1 METRSVR
8 HKKILIHHVSGKI
21 SSDFWSES
29 YHLHDHAEVFIHV
42 KGEMELFIENNVYY
56 HNANEIRIYAPG
68 ELHFGKCDHDQDMEW
83 YQISLSPSFLETHPQ
98 LARRITDRQKG
109 SGNLFI
115 SKKQETMI
123 ALLEEIF
130 VKKDSPLCDDYLLA
144 NVMKILCI
152 LNEEEN
158 NIDVQMGKNECL
170 QKILATVNEN
180 LISIKTVEDI
190 TRLTHFSASYIH
202 QLFKKHLNITPHK
215 YLTVKKMENARALL
229 VAGCSISEAC
239 FGSGFDN
246 YANFITGFKK
256 HFGVTPKNH
265 RQSGK

>member
-1 METRSVR
+1 MVNT
-8 HKKILIHHVSGKI
+8 LSGKLLVENEKFCIII
-21 SSDFWSES
+21 SRFNE
-29 YHLHDHAEVFIHV
+29 FIGG
-42 KGEMELFIENNVYY
+42 KLLSGAIDELKRHGV
-56 HNANEIRIYAPG
+56 
-68 ELHFGKCDHDQDMEW
+68 
-83 YQISLSPSFLETHPQ
+83 
-98 LARRITDRQKG
+98 
-109 SGNLFI
+109 
-115 SKKQETMI
+115 
-123 ALLEEIF
+123 
-130 VKKDSPLCDDYLLA
+130 
-144 NVMKILCI
+144 
-152 LNEEEN
+152 EEN

-170 QKILATVNEN
+170 QKILETVNEN

-256 HFGVTPKNH
+256 HFGVTPTQYK
-265 RQSGK
+265 QKKETL